1 MPIVPLK
8 LISYDDVAD
17 IRRVVDV
24 INANFRLLSW
34 LLSGNLDKVNLAVD
48 DLGGDVF
55 LEFDA
60 KGLTS
65 PCDFVFKNYY
75 ATEPLVF
82 LGIESDSVEA
92 FTQPLSLIASPLT
105 ALDSN
110 NVSYYYGVRAVVVGS
125 YPTGGNHKISMLAV
139 CMNKI
144 AEAPAS

>member
-1 MPIVPLK
+1 MPIIPLK
-8 LISYDDVAD
+8 LISYDDIAD
-17 IRRVVDV
+17 IKRVVDV

-34 LLSGNLDKVNLAVD
+34 LLSGNLGKVNFAVD
-48 DLGGDVF
+48 DLSGDVF

-75 ATEPLVF
+75 ATEPFVF
-82 LGIESDSVEA
+82 LGTISSDPNA
-92 FTQPLSLIASPLT
+92 FTQPFSIVASHLT

-110 NVSYYYGVRAVVVGS
+110 NVKYYFGVRGTIVGN
-125 YPTGGNHKISMLAV
+125 YPTGGDHKITMLAV

-144 AEAPAS
+144 AEVAAS